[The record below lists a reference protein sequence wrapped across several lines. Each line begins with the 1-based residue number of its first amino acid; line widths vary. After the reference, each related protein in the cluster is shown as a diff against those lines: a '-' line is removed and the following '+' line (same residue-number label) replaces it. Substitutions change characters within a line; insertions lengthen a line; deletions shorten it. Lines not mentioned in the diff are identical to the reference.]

1 MCDPSAPAPDSSHS
15 VPVVSVYLQGPQTLL
30 GNTVGNGHR
39 PHQPRPA
46 TFTGDPPTHTPRQR
60 PQDSCSSC
68 KVNTAQSS
76 RDNEGGRALP
86 ALLQTPELS
95 RKPELCFWGWKSVA

>member
-30 GNTVGNGHR
+30 GNTVGSGHR

-46 TFTGDPPTHTPRQR
+46 TFTADPPHTHTQAEATGL
-60 PQDSCSSC
+60 
-68 KVNTAQSS
+68 VLILQS
-76 RDNEGGRALP
+76 EYC
-86 ALLQTPELS
+86 PELQ
-95 RKPELCFWGWKSVA
+95 GQ